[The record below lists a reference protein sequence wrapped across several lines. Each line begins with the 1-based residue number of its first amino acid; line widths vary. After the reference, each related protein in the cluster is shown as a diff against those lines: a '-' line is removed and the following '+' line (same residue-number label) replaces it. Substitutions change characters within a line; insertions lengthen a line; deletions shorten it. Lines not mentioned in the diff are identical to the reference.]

1 MRMLKYIIKRI
12 LIAIPVLIGI
22 TVIDFLIMTMVGS
35 PLELLQGPRVSEA
48 AIETKRIALG
58 LNKPVYV
65 QYWIWLTNLLQGN
78 MGYSM
83 KSFQPVSQMIKTY
96 IGPTLLLM
104 SVSLFVSML
113 IAVPAGIYSAVHKY
127 TPQDYTVVTLSFLGS
142 SVPSFFLAL
151 VLIYFFTVR
160 LGWLPSSG
168 MYTLGAQKSAMDVI
182 RHMIMPVI
190 VLATS
195 MAGTNIRY
203 IRSAMLEILQMDYLR
218 TARAKGIGRFLVINK
233 HALRNALIPVI
244 TVFGMHIPILFGG
257 AIIIEQVFSWP
268 GLGMMTMSAIISR
281 DYPVIMG
288 VCLMSAIVV
297 LVANLLTDIIYALVD
312 PTITY

>member
-1 MRMLKYIIKRI
+1 MLKYIIKRI
-12 LIAIPVLIGI
+12 LVAIPVLIGI
-22 TVIDFLIMTMVGS
+22 TIIDFLIMTMVGS
-35 PLELLQGPRVSEA
+35 PLELLQGPRVSQA

-142 SVPSFFLAL
+142 SVPGFFLAL
-151 VLIYFFTVR
+151 VLIYVFTVR

-168 MYTLGAQKSAMDVI
+168 MYTLGAQKSALDVV

-203 IRSAMLEILQMDYLR
+203 IRSAMLEILRKDYLR

-244 TVFGMHIPILFGG
+244 TVLGMHIPILFGG

-297 LVANLLTDIIYALVD
+297 LVANLLTDVIYALVD

>member
-1 MRMLKYIIKRI
+1 MLKYIIKRI

-104 SVSLFVSML
+104 SISLFVSML

>member
-1 MRMLKYIIKRI
+1 MLKYIIKRI
-12 LIAIPVLIGI
+12 LVAIPVLIGI
-22 TVIDFLIMTMVGS
+22 TIIDFLIMTMVGS
-35 PLELLQGPRVSEA
+35 PLELLQGPRVSQA

-113 IAVPAGIYSAVHKY
+113 IAVPAGIHSAVHKY

-142 SVPSFFLAL
+142 SVPGFFLAL
-151 VLIYFFTVR
+151 VLIYIFTVR

-168 MYTLGAQKSAMDVI
+168 MYTLGAQKSALDVV

-203 IRSAMLEILQMDYLR
+203 IRSAMLEILRKDYLR

-244 TVFGMHIPILFGG
+244 TVLGMHIPILFGG

-297 LVANLLTDIIYALVD
+297 LVANLLTDVIYALVD

>member
-1 MRMLKYIIKRI
+1 MLKYIIKRI

-168 MYTLGAQKSAMDVI
+168 MYTLGAQKSAIDVL

-195 MAGTNIRY
+195 MAGTNVRY
-203 IRSAMLEILQMDYLR
+203 IRSAMLEILRMDYLR

-297 LVANLLTDIIYALVD
+297 LVANLLTDIVYALVD

>member
-1 MRMLKYIIKRI
+1 MLKYIIKRI

-168 MYTLGAQKSAMDVI
+168 MYTLGAQKSAIDVL

-203 IRSAMLEILQMDYLR
+203 IRSAMLEILRMDYLR

>member
-1 MRMLKYIIKRI
+1 MLKYIIKRI

-22 TVIDFLIMTMVGS
+22 TIIDFLIMTMVGS
-35 PLELLQGPRVSEA
+35 PLELLQGPRVSLE
-48 AIETKRIALG
+48 AIETRRIALG

-78 MGYSM
+78 MGYSL

-104 SVSLFVSML
+104 SVSLLVSML

-127 TPQDYTVVTLSFLGS
+127 TPQDYTVVTLSFLVS
-142 SVPSFFLAL
+142 SIPGFFLAL
-151 VLIYFFTVR
+151 VLIYLFTIR

-168 MYTLGAQKSAMDVI
+168 MYTLGAKKSAVDVI

-203 IRSAMLEILQMDYLR
+203 IRSAMLEILRKDYLR

-297 LVANLLTDIIYALVD
+297 LVANLLTDVIYALVD

>member
-1 MRMLKYIIKRI
+1 MYKYIIKRI

-22 TVIDFLIMTMVGS
+22 TIIDFLIMTMVGS
-35 PLELLQGPRVSEA
+35 PLELLQGFRVSQE
-48 AIETKRIALG
+48 AIETRSIALG

-65 QYWIWLTNLLQGN
+65 QYWIWLMNLLQGN

-104 SVSLFVSML
+104 SVSLLVSML
-113 IAVPAGIYSAVHKY
+113 ISVPAGIYSAVHKY
-127 TPQDYTVVTLSFLGS
+127 TLQDYTVVTLSFLGS
-142 SVPSFFLAL
+142 SVPGFFLAM
-151 VLIYFFTVR
+151 VLIYLFTIR

-168 MYTLGAQKSAMDVI
+168 MYTLGAEKSGADI
-182 RHMIMPVI
+182 IKHMIMPVI

-203 IRSAMLEILQMDYLR
+203 IRSAMLEILRKDYLR
-218 TARAKGIGRFLVINK
+218 TAKAKGIGRFLVINK

-244 TVFGMHIPILFGG
+244 TIFGMHIPILFGG

-268 GLGMMTMSAIISR
+268 GLGMMTMSAIINR

-288 VCLMSAIVV
+288 VCLMSAIVDRKSV
-297 LVANLLTDIIYALVD
+297 V
-312 PTITY
+312 

>member
-151 VLIYFFTVR
+151 VLIYLFTVR

-168 MYTLGAQKSAMDVI
+168 MYTLGAQKSAIDVL

-203 IRSAMLEILQMDYLR
+203 IRSAMLEILRMDYLR

>member
-1 MRMLKYIIKRI
+1 
-12 LIAIPVLIGI
+12 
-22 TVIDFLIMTMVGS
+22 
-35 PLELLQGPRVSEA
+35 
-48 AIETKRIALG
+48 
-58 LNKPVYV
+58 
-65 QYWIWLTNLLQGN
+65 
-78 MGYSM
+78 
-83 KSFQPVSQMIKTY
+83 
-96 IGPTLLLM
+96 
-104 SVSLFVSML
+104 
-113 IAVPAGIYSAVHKY
+113 YSAVHKY

-168 MYTLGAQKSAMDVI
+168 MYTLGAQKSAIDVLK
-182 RHMIMPVI
+182 HMIMPVI

-203 IRSAMLEILQMDYLR
+203 IRSAMLEILRMDYLR

-244 TVFGMHIPILFGG
+244 TIFGMHIPILFGG

-297 LVANLLTDIIYALVD
+297 LVANLLTDVIYALVD

>member
-1 MRMLKYIIKRI
+1 MLKYIIKRI

-22 TVIDFLIMTMVGS
+22 TIIDFLIMTMVGS
-35 PLELLQGPRVSEA
+35 PLELLQGPRVSQA

-58 LNKPVYV
+58 LQQPVYV

-78 MGYSM
+78 MGYSI

-142 SVPSFFLAL
+142 SVPGFFLAL
-151 VLIYFFTVR
+151 VLIYLFTVR

-168 MYTLGAQKSAMDVI
+168 MYTLGAEKSALDVI

-203 IRSAMLEILQMDYLR
+203 IRSAMLEILRKDYLR

-244 TVFGMHIPILFGG
+244 TIFGMHIPILFGG

-297 LVANLLTDIIYALVD
+297 LVANLLTDVIYALVD